1 MFLDAI
7 SQKSGAHS
15 LAPKT
20 KHNPTLMAEQAIQ
33 VEGAE
38 PPPPGQIADI
48 DHPQDALYSISLAIA
63 VLTLILP
70 IPFLLMRMYT
80 TWKLSSRLKV
90 DDWSSVV
97 AFLFGITYLASGIVF
112 AEHGGGH
119 HVWEVTNSQLQ
130 GILETTYWNS
140 IVYSPAAFLIKI
152 TLLLIAVRALRS
164 NRLFVYMGY
173 CLMTVMVGYYVP
185 ETVLKIMT
193 CRPIQGYWDY
203 GEDSSCYDYRSVFL
217 SDAIGAVIT
226 DILVLLIAM
235 PFAWMQGRVGVKTW
249 LIVGAGSVSDELLHI
264 SGFFEDISEIR
275 KSSFFLWYG

>member
-1 MFLDAI
+1 
-7 SQKSGAHS
+7 
-15 LAPKT
+15 
-20 KHNPTLMAEQAIQ
+20 MAEQASQ

-48 DHPQDALYSISLAIA
+48 DHPQDALYSISVAIA

-90 DDWSSVV
+90 DDWSSAA
-97 AFLFGITYLASGIVF
+97 AFLFGFAYLASGIVF

-119 HVWEVTNSQLQ
+119 HVWEVTDSQLQ

-140 IVYSPAAFLIKI
+140 IVYSPAACLIKI
-152 TLLLIAVRALRS
+152 TLLLIAVRVFRS
-164 NRLFVYMGY
+164 NRLFVYLGY
-173 CLMTVMVGYYVP
+173 SLMTVMVGYYVP

-193 CRPIQGYWDY
+193 CRPIEGYWDY
-203 GEDSSCYDYRSVFL
+203 GEDSSCYEYRSVFL

-226 DILVLLIAM
+226 DMLVLLVAM

-249 LIVGAGSVSDELLHI
+249 LIVGAGSVSDELLRI
-264 SGFFEDISEIR
+264 SGILEDNSEMR
-275 KSSFFLWYG
+275 KSPCLLCMDDLYLC